1 MNTSVT
7 LTAEEF
13 SRIHNALCFAPNRGL
28 EATVDAIREALSGAY
43 RQEEQDFDRK
53 MDYYSRFKEE
63 NRLEAIWSMYE
74 LGEHGF
80 LQAHPYPD
88 TAFVCYQGGHVPV
101 FGSTWGD
108 IYRAADWAI
117 RNSGDMHH
125 VFIEGFEVKNGNE
138 LHLVTGS

>member
-1 MNTSVT
+1 MNTAVT

-13 SRIHNALCFAPNRGL
+13 TRIHNALCFAPNKGL

-53 MDYYSRFKEE
+53 MDYYGRFKAE
-63 NRLEAIWSMYE
+63 NKLEAIWSMYE
-74 LGEHGF
+74 IEEHGF
-80 LQAHPYPD
+80 LRDHPYPD

-117 RNSGDMHH
+117 RNSGDSHH
-125 VFIEGFEVKNGNE
+125 IFIEAFELRNGNE

>member
-1 MNTSVT
+1 MLTSVT

-13 SRIHNALCFAPNRGL
+13 SKIHNALCFAQTKGL
-28 EATVDAIREALSGAY
+28 EATVDTIRSALKGAY
-43 RQEEQDFDRK
+43 EQEDSVFDRK
-53 MDYYSRFKEE
+53 MDYFHRFQEE
-63 NRLEAIWSMYE
+63 HKLETIWSMYE
-74 LGEHGF
+74 LDEHGF
-80 LQAHPYPD
+80 LQDHPYPSD
-88 TAFVCYQGGHVPV
+88 AFVCYQGGHVPV

-125 VFIEGFEVKNGNE
+125 IFIEGFELKNGNE